1 MKFFLFLILFFMIIS
16 LVIINNHDFR
26 ISEKEDFHAF
36 LGTYAGWFKI
46 FFSNVKVIT
55 GNAVNQSWL
64 PE

>member
-1 MKFFLFLILFFMIIS
+1 MKFVLFIIMFLMIIS
-16 LVIINNHDFR
+16 LVIINNHDLK

-36 LGTYAGWFKI
+36 LGTYANWFKI

-55 GNAVNQSWL
+55 GNAVNQKWL